1 MLFMN
6 RIVCLWVLLLWVV
19 AGRAQ
24 FPIGVQVNVVQP
36 VPPYLPQIKADIM
49 GQRASQLNQDITT
62 HLSIVLR
69 YTGRVAQRVKLAG
82 SIERVAPSLMGVSL
96 RPDFQPAQPIVMGPA
111 QPIVSLTS
119 SMLQTAF
126 GNFSENSLVFTN
138 CDLNTLRQ
146 NGIDYKLPEGTYR
159 ICVTAYDYDKPG
171 FSAPLSP
178 PGTGCAYFTI
188 CYTASA
194 PQLILPVSTF
204 VSAAGS
210 FQDLVPHSGQIQF
223 TWTPPGTTCGMPMG
237 PLSYNLEIRRVF
249 PGQTVTDAINNP
261 YVFQQQYIPAT
272 TFLLDTLKYGHLLV
286 PGQQYIVRVK
296 ANFIPMIGSPLE
308 VANQGYSEIGAF
320 TWSPVSYFPNIGL
333 VSAPVAAP
341 KPIAPGSIQ
350 PGGYINEPY
359 TPTAACAV
367 STPIANTAPIG
378 SLPGQV
384 TIGGFAMTISAS
396 IVNTDG
402 SYKGSGYVVWRPFGS
417 DVKLAVS
424 FDSLR
429 VNTDKVVFAGS
440 AVTASDAGFPGW
452 SVFGGSGVDPVAKL
466 TGLDDGVLGAIRS
479 RMSDG
484 AHLINSG
491 LGGNPV
497 GFPLGLST
505 TLGGAPFTLA
515 VMGISFRSSCTNM
528 NVLFDLNV
536 PDLGGSLALAGTGLS
551 ISPNSVLAP
560 GIGEVLYLAQD
571 KVYSAAGMSFDFN
584 ACPGAGGGAVDTSKG
599 SYVLW
604 DAVKGL
610 GNVVINADIQFEGNT
625 GIVAVDA
632 SDKRLT
638 TPESIHARFAFSDW
652 NDWVATATLSND
664 FELAGLPG
672 FPIHSDGL
680 FYDHSVK
687 QNPLGIGFPAG
698 YIGAQDASFEGLY
711 IPSLVL
717 SLPGN
722 FQSFSGAKAGAINF
736 QHFILDNSGVTTSI
750 SATNVL
756 DISTGS
762 LGGWA
767 FSIDKI
773 SIGVVQNNF
782 QNGMSMSGQIKL
794 PIASGGLAYTC
805 ALNSADGQVNYQ
817 FVVQPSGELDVP
829 LWVASIGLDPN
840 SSLVI
845 QNDAS
850 GVFVKSHL
858 NGSIGI
864 TIDVP
869 KMPKVSLPGLTF
881 QDMAMANRADTA
893 VGAGAGF
900 FFSPGKW
907 SLGGGVPIPA
917 SLAAAAGLDGEV
929 AGGPNAGARDAGAW
943 NAAGWGDAG
952 GAAFDD
958 GSSQGTLAGFSLALS
973 DFTPYFKPKSSSDI
987 EAGVYFTVKVG
998 IGFGDATVVSGG
1010 ARLGIL
1016 GDINVPGSSA
1026 PSASFE
1032 KIVCDSVGI
1041 DGAIGPVT
1049 VTGSLIFRNDDP
1061 TYGDGISGS
1070 LSADLVFAKFDA
1082 AAQFGTAP
1090 AGVGGFHYWSV
1101 GGSIYLPAGIV
1112 IGPGLTVNGFGG
1124 GVFHNMALRDPNPSA
1139 SDIQSHTT
1147 TPGEVPMIP
1156 SNNTFGIQ
1164 AELLVAVIQP
1174 DICNGSVTLTG
1185 TIVNGGLGQL
1195 QMNGQGFIVTNAPD
1209 NSNALVS
1216 ANMVMV
1222 YDFVKQTFDLDVSVN
1237 VQFLVAQAYGTLW
1250 MHGGPDG
1257 DYLYIGQPDPDKR
1270 ITLELIKLGNPG
1282 DMLYVDLGA
1291 TAYFDAGTE
1300 LPAFPALPDVIANLQ
1315 GDKSGNDAAVSSM
1328 LQLIGSAKPANP
1340 GFMFGAEIHGGIHLS
1355 LLFLY
1360 AQVDAEL
1367 GFDVALEHVANPP
1380 SGCVQSDGSFGL
1392 NNWYGMGQFYAYFD
1406 LNVGLHVDAWFF
1418 HGDVDLIDEK
1428 AWCVLQAGLPNP
1440 SWVDGEVHVSGSV
1453 LGGLV
1458 SVSGD
1463 FPFSFG
1469 EKCNIPFNPLDDI
1482 QMITDIGPKDSAS
1495 VFADPS
1501 AAYSVPMNGQ
1511 YYPIQVPADDNHSTP
1526 YTRTFQ
1532 FGVVQFQ
1539 LSKEEPD
1546 GSDSLTAGDGFN
1558 GGFAMTGDG
1567 LGSSLYPSTMLQPH
1581 TKYKMYIKCQV
1592 QELVNNAL
1600 VNPAGS
1606 TGYQDTTYYFT
1617 TGSAPDHIVP
1627 ENTAYTYPIIGQHY
1641 LLKNEFGQKG
1651 TIKMGAWQ
1659 YNILPQ
1665 ATPLQQDQGLGY
1677 NYFVYFISSTGD
1689 TVTTPFT
1696 LNQANSSLDYT
1707 IPAGLKNNEVYDMQ
1721 VWVKPTRPFSATS
1734 LAPTV
1739 SRALQTTTNK
1749 GANQSAGF
1757 DSKGKIISQQ
1767 TSLMSSVSV
1776 AKNFVTMPT
1785 TSHGLG
1791 TIPIFSCRFQTS
1803 QYSSFADK
1811 MAAYGQW
1818 TSKAEDAIKDIQLTV
1833 AATPE
1838 EFDEF
1843 DIKGIPSTCQTCDPD
1858 VYPGS
1863 YPAMFSARIPWNNG
1877 VQNDKYASDNL
1888 YAHAF
1893 EMAFF
1898 NVKLDLGAP
1907 EVRDLMTPDNA
1918 LSTELMPYEA
1928 KLPSLNIISSKAQTK
1943 TLANGVGMG
1952 ATTGVSGSGSSGS
1965 GSGSSSRTMK
1975 LNVGGAAAP
1984 VMKTAGGQP
1993 GMVSSGAIVNLPV
2006 SYLTGASGSTPSPEM
2021 TAGFLGTVSATT
2033 TASQPRLLWKHDNY
2047 IYADYQLL
2055 QQFGS
2060 NFISNQQ
2067 HMVYMP
2073 YLGDLPQALVQALAG
2088 NSDVVLSTGEYGSIS
2103 MDIVHYTQR
2112 YNDPTL
2118 TSISGVL
2125 KGLTFQPLPVS
2136 SHTLNLKYSYPYC
2149 GGCSLG
2155 STVPES
2161 FNFGLVMPAAAIHK
2175 TMILPR

>member
-1 MLFMN
+1 MN
-6 RIVCLWVLLLWVV
+6 RIFCLWVLLLGFV

-24 FPIGVQVNVVQP
+24 FPVGVQVNVVQP

-49 GQRASQLNQDITT
+49 GQRASQLNQDITS

-69 YTGRVAQRVKLAG
+69 YTGQAAQRIKLAG

-96 RPDFQPAQPIVMGPA
+96 RPDFQPAQPIVLGPA
-111 QPIVSLTS
+111 QPILSLTRD
-119 SMLQTAF
+119 MLQSAF
-126 GNFSENSLVFTN
+126 GNFSENSLVYTN

-146 NGIDYKLPEGTYR
+146 NGIDFKLPEGTYR

-204 VSAAGS
+204 VNATGG
-210 FQDLVPHSGQIQF
+210 FQDLVPHSNQIQF
-223 TWTPPGTTCGMPMG
+223 TWTPPSTTCGMPMG

-249 PGQTVTDAINNP
+249 AGQTVTDAVNNP
-261 YVFQQQYIPAT
+261 YVFQQQFIPAT

-286 PGQQYIVRVK
+286 PGQQYIIRVK
-296 ANFIPMIGSPLE
+296 ANFVPMIGSPLE

-320 TWSPVSYFPNIGL
+320 TWSPVSYFPANGL
-333 VSAPVAAP
+333 VSAPVPAP
-341 KPIAPGSIQ
+341 KPIDPGSIQ

-367 STPIANTAPIG
+367 TTPIANTTPIG

-384 TIGGFAMTISAS
+384 TIDGFAMTISGS
-396 IVNTDG
+396 SVNTDG
-402 SYKGSGYVVWRPFGS
+402 TSRGTGYIVWRPYGS
-417 DVKLAVS
+417 DVKLTVT

-429 VNTDKVVFAGS
+429 VNTDKVVYAGA

-452 SVFGGSGVDPVAKL
+452 SVFGGSAVDPVAKL
-466 TGLDDGVLGAIRS
+466 TGLDDAVLGAIRS
-479 RMSDG
+479 RISDG

-497 GFPLGLST
+497 GFPLGIQT

-515 VMGISFRSSCTNM
+515 LMGISFRSSCTNM

-551 ISPNSVLAP
+551 IGPNAVLT
-560 GIGEVLYLAQD
+560 GSGGVLYLPQD
-571 KVYSAAGMSFDFN
+571 KVLSAAGMNFDFN
-584 ACPGAGGGAVDTSKG
+584 ACPDAGDGAVDTSKG
-599 SYVLW
+599 SYVSW

-610 GNVVINADIQFEGNT
+610 GNVVVNADIQFSGNT
-625 GIVAVDA
+625 SIVAVDA
-632 SDKRLT
+632 SDKRLS
-638 TPESIHARFAFSDW
+638 TPAGIHARFAFSDW
-652 NDWVATATLSND
+652 NDWVATATLSSD

-672 FPIHSDGL
+672 FPIHSGGL
-680 FYDHSVK
+680 YYDHSVK
-687 QNPLGIGFPAG
+687 QNPASIGFPAA
-698 YIGAQDASFEGLY
+698 YIGVQDASFEGLY
-711 IPSLVL
+711 IPSLSM
-717 SLPGN
+717 SLPGS
-722 FQSFSGAKAGAINF
+722 FQSFSGAKTGAINF
-736 QHFILDNSGVTTSI
+736 QNFILDNSGVTTVI
-750 SATNVL
+750 NATNVL

-773 SIGVVQNNF
+773 GISVVQNNF
-782 QNGMSMSGQIKL
+782 QNGMSMTGQIKL
-794 PIASGGLAYTC
+794 PIASAALAYTC
-805 ALNSADGQVNYQ
+805 ALNSVDGQVNYQ
-817 FVVQPSGELDVP
+817 FVVKPNGELDVP
-829 LWVASIGLDPN
+829 LWMASIDLDPN

-850 GVFVKSHL
+850 GVDVKAHL

-864 TIDVP
+864 TIQHSG
-869 KMPKVSLPGLTF
+869 MPSVSLPGLTF
-881 QDMAMANRADTA
+881 QDMAMANRADTSA
-893 VGAGAGF
+893 GAGAGF
-900 FFSPGKW
+900 FFTPGNW

-917 SLAAAAGLDGEV
+917 GFTGTDVMEGDV
-929 AGGPNAGARDAGAW
+929 AGGPNV
-943 NAAGWGDAG
+943 GDEAPP
-952 GAAFDD
+952 FDD
-958 GSSQGTLAGFSLALS
+958 GGSQGTLAGFSLALS
-973 DFTPYFKPKSSSDI
+973 DFAPYIAPKSLTSV

-1016 GDINVPGSSA
+1016 GEIDVPGTSA

-1032 KIVCDSVGI
+1032 KIDCDSVGI
-1041 DGAIGPVT
+1041 DGSVGPVT
-1049 VTGSLIFRNDDP
+1049 VSGKLIFRNSDD
-1061 TYGDGISGS
+1061 TYGNGIYGS

-1082 AAQFGTAP
+1082 AAEFGTAP

-1164 AELLVAVIQP
+1164 AELLVAAIQP
-1174 DICNGSVTLTG
+1174 DICNGSVLLTG

-1195 QMNGQGFIVTNAPD
+1195 RMDGAGFIVTNAPD
-1209 NSNALVS
+1209 NSSPLVNANLT
-1216 ANMVMV
+1216 MV
-1222 YDFVKQTFDLDVSVN
+1222 YDFVKKTFDLDVSVK
-1237 VQFLVAQAYGTLW
+1237 VQFLVASAYGTLW

-1257 DYLYIGQPDPDKR
+1257 DYLYIGQPDQDKR
-1270 ITLELIKLGNPG
+1270 VTLELIKIGNPG

-1291 TAYFDAGTE
+1291 NAYFDAGTE
-1300 LPAFPALPDVIANLQ
+1300 LPAFPALPDDIASLQ

-1328 LQLIGSAKPANP
+1328 LQLIGHAKPPNA
-1340 GFMFGAEIHGGIHLS
+1340 GFMFGADIHGGIHLS

-1360 AQVDAEL
+1360 AQVTAEL

-1380 SGCVQSDGSFGL
+1380 SGCIQADGSFGL

-1406 LNVGLHVDAWFF
+1406 LAIGLHVDAWFF

-1440 SWVDGEVHVSGSV
+1440 SWVDGEVHVEGSV

-1469 EKCNIPFNPLDDI
+1469 DKCNIPFNPLDDI

-1501 AAYSVPMNGQ
+1501 AAYSVPMNDA

-1532 FGVVQFQ
+1532 FSVAQFN

-1558 GGFAMTGDG
+1558 GGFAMTNDG
-1567 LGSSLYPSTMLQPH
+1567 LGSSLYPTTMLQPH
-1581 TKYKMYIKCQV
+1581 TKYRMYIQCQV
-1592 QELVNNAL
+1592 RELVNNAL
-1600 VNPAGS
+1600 VTPAGS
-1606 TGYQDTTYYFT
+1606 SGYQDTTYYFT

-1627 ENTAYTYPIIGQHY
+1627 ENTAYSYPIIGQHY

-1651 TIKMGAWQ
+1651 TIKMGEWQ

-1665 ATPLQQDQGLGY
+1665 TTTQLRDAGAGY

-1707 IPAGLKNNEVYDMQ
+1707 IPAALKSNEVYDMQ
-1721 VWVKPTRPFSATS
+1721 VWVKPTRPMIATS
-1734 LAPTV
+1734 LAPTINKTF
-1739 SRALQTTTNK
+1739 QTTTNK

-1767 TSLMSSVSV
+1767 TTLMSSVSV

-1785 TSHGLG
+1785 TSHALG
-1791 TIPIFSCRFQTS
+1791 TIPIFACRFQTS
-1803 QYSSFADK
+1803 QYNSFSDK
-1811 MAAYGQW
+1811 MAAFGQW
-1818 TSKAEDAIKDIQLTV
+1818 TSKAEDALRDIQVTV
-1833 AATPE
+1833 AAMPE

-1843 DIKGIPSTCQTCDPD
+1843 EIKGIASTCQTCDPD

-1898 NVKLDLGAP
+1898 NVTLDLGAP
-1907 EVRDLMTPDNA
+1907 EVRDLMTPDNC
-1918 LSTELMPYEA
+1918 LSTELMPYQP
-1928 KLPSLNIISSKAQTK
+1928 KLPPLAIAINKSATA
-1943 TLANGVGMG
+1943 TLANGLGMG
-1952 ATTGVSGSGSSGS
+1952 VKTTGVSGSGSPGSSSGS
-1965 GSGSSSRTMK
+1965 NSRTMK
-1975 LNVGGAAAP
+1975 LNAGDGAAP
-1984 VMKTAGGQP
+1984 LMKTAGGQP
-1993 GMVSSGAIVNLPV
+1993 GMMSGGAIVNLPA
-2006 SYLTGASGSTPSPEM
+2006 SYLAKGSGSTTSPEL
-2021 TAGFLGTVSATT
+2021 TAGFLGTVSAASI
-2033 TASQPRLLWKHDNY
+2033 ASQARLLWKHDNY

-2067 HMVYMP
+2067 NMIYMP
-2073 YLGDLPQALVQALAG
+2073 YLGDLPRALVLALAN
-2088 NSDVVLSTGEYGSIS
+2088 NSDVELATGEYGSIS

-2125 KGLTFQPLPVS
+2125 KGLTFQPLPAS
-2136 SHTLNLKYSYPYC
+2136 SHTLQLMYFYPFCVGC
-2149 GGCSLG
+2149 GFG

-2161 FNFGLVMPAAAIHK
+2161 FNFGLVIPPASLRK
-2175 TMILPR
+2175 TMILHK